1 MILCA
6 LSDLSRVLPL
16 HPELARVD
24 RFLREADLKALP
36 EGRTDLNGDAC
47 FVLASPAARLRP
59 ASEAFLEVHRRHL
72 DVQVVLEGE
81 DRFGWAP
88 LSDCAEVREA
98 YDEGRDIAF
107 FEDAP
112 VSVITVPQGHLAIFF
127 PEDAHAPLIGG
138 QGSIHK
144 LVFKLRLG

>member
-6 LSDLSRVLPL
+6 LSDLNRFLPL

-24 RFLREADLKALP
+24 RFLREADLQALP

-72 DVQVVLEGE
+72 DVQVVLAGE
-81 DRFGWAP
+81 DRFGWAACEAC
-88 LSDCAEVREA
+88 SEVREA

-107 FEDAP
+107 FDDAP
-112 VSVITVPQGHLAIFF
+112 ECVIAVPQGHLVIFF

-138 QGSIHK
+138 QGTVHK